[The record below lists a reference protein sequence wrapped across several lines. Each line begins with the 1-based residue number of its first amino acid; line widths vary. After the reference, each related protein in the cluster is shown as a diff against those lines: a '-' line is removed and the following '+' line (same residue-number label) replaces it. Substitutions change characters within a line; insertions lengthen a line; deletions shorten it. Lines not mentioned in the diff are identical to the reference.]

1 MRDIPRPRK
10 RTRLENE
17 AEVHEQGAEDVNTSS
32 DTAEFDSLTGD
43 DDPALRTDVFQP
55 PAGSQSF
62 ARPASA
68 GKKKAKQHHLEGQVD
83 KAIMHS
89 QRELAAATMAQVEIL
104 KEQLQIAKRKVEL
117 MENQQREFNSSSGL
131 IKTTSAKPPA
141 FKASP
146 NSATDISS
154 SSTRAFTSADVAFN
168 LPRHSVHE
176 CVQLLSAITWSLR
189 GGVTIEK
196 GDCTVG
202 ATAAPR
208 IMTTKDNE
216 YVDGESAVETPM
228 NNATDEE
235 RSEVSQNAM
244 MTEEMPR
251 KQCEAV
257 MNVQTDQDDENKSVK
272 LGITIGVQKRRG
284 HSRQETGSGCSS
296 RQLS

>member
-43 DDPALRTDVFQP
+43 DDPALPTDVFQP

-117 MENQQREFNSSSGL
+117 MENQQRSLKEQAEMSMMC
-131 IKTTSAKPPA
+131 
-141 FKASP
+141 
-146 NSATDISS
+146 ATAEG
-154 SSTRAFTSADVAFN
+154 SSTPPQVLSRPLRLSR
-168 LPRHSVHE
+168 LPSRPRQLGDGHL
-176 CVQLLSAITWSLR
+176 VQLYQSIL
-189 GGVTIEK
+189 
-196 GDCTVG
+196 
-202 ATAAPR
+202 
-208 IMTTKDNE
+208 
-216 YVDGESAVETPM
+216 
-228 NNATDEE
+228 
-235 RSEVSQNAM
+235 
-244 MTEEMPR
+244 
-251 KQCEAV
+251 
-257 MNVQTDQDDENKSVK
+257 
-272 LGITIGVQKRRG
+272 IG
-284 HSRQETGSGCSS
+284 
-296 RQLS
+296 